1 MIEDEETA
9 RIARI
14 TTVVNCT
21 ILVAAILVILW
32 FTFFA

>member
-9 RIARI
+9 RIAMV
-14 TTVVNCT
+14 TTIVNCT
-21 ILVAAILVILW
+21 ILVAAILVVLW